1 MENDISLKNKK
12 QIENSYNNQNDILN
26 KFKLYEDS
34 NIANYEKQKNNSEFL
49 SIFDKYKLQN
59 AEGSS
64 NDIKEN
70 KNVISDKTFNNKNED
85 IEQEMIRKNND
96 YTKQINEIINK
107 NFKKGLDISQ
117 NIDYNLN
124 LNNNSKNKYNKY
136 LELDRERKLL
146 LLKNIELEKEINNLN
161 NFVDIESKFNQN
173 KIRNNRAKKT
183 KIDSYNNKTQNKNTK
198 MEDKISIKDIK
209 EAQRTI
215 KLLDKK
221 INKLKQDI
229 NMNYINNNK
238 HQEKIKEV
246 KIWRETFYEEF
257 FKYKNLLKD
266 LKENLNKDKIIYY
279 DVISKMRE
287 KATDNVKNIFE
298 NYKNQIID
306 NEKKLNFLK
315 MENEKLVNK
324 ENNMNINNNNKNE
337 DIEKEMIRKN
347 NTYTEQINEIISKN
361 FKQGLNIS
369 QNKYNKYLELDRERK
384 LLLLKNIELEKEINN
399 LNNFVDIESKF
410 NQNKIKYNK
419 QNKKSIENI
428 NNKIKYNNTINNKSE
443 DKIYI
448 KEIKSAQNMIKILDK
463 RINKL
468 KQDINMNYNITK
480 NKHQEKIK
488 EVKIWRE
495 TFYEEFIKYKNLL
508 KDLKQNLSKDKIIYN
523 NVISNMKQKASEN
536 INNIFENYKSQIIDN
551 EKRLNFLKIENE
563 KLTNKENKVK
573 EVYLYNFN

>member
-1 MENDISLKNKK
+1 MENDIS
-12 QIENSYNNQNDILN
+12 
-26 KFKLYEDS
+26 
-34 NIANYEKQKNNSEFL
+34 QKNNSEIL

-70 KNVISDKTFNNKNED
+70 
-85 IEQEMIRKNND
+85 
-96 YTKQINEIINK
+96 
-107 NFKKGLDISQ
+107 
-117 NIDYNLN
+117 
-124 LNNNSKNKYNKY
+124 
-136 LELDRERKLL
+136 
-146 LLKNIELEKEINNLN
+146 
-161 NFVDIESKFNQN
+161 
-173 KIRNNRAKKT
+173 
-183 KIDSYNNKTQNKNTK
+183 
-198 MEDKISIKDIK
+198 
-209 EAQRTI
+209 
-215 KLLDKK
+215 
-221 INKLKQDI
+221 
-229 NMNYINNNK
+229 
-238 HQEKIKEV
+238 
-246 KIWRETFYEEF
+246 
-257 FKYKNLLKD
+257 
-266 LKENLNKDKIIYY
+266 
-279 DVISKMRE
+279 
-287 KATDNVKNIFE
+287 
-298 NYKNQIID
+298 
-306 NEKKLNFLK
+306 
-315 MENEKLVNK
+315 
-324 ENNMNINNNNKNE
+324 NININNNKNE

-399 LNNFVDIESKF
+399 LNNFVDIETKF
-410 NQNKIKYNK
+410 NQNKIKHNK
-419 QNKKSIENI
+419 KNKKSIENI

>member
-70 KNVISDKTFNNKNED
+70 KNVISDKIFNNKNED

-215 KLLDKK
+215 KLLDKR

-324 ENNMNINNNNKNE
+324 EN
-337 DIEKEMIRKN
+337 
-347 NTYTEQINEIISKN
+347 
-361 FKQGLNIS
+361 
-369 QNKYNKYLELDRERK
+369 
-384 LLLLKNIELEKEINN
+384 
-399 LNNFVDIESKF
+399 
-410 NQNKIKYNK
+410 
-419 QNKKSIENI
+419 
-428 NNKIKYNNTINNKSE
+428 
-443 DKIYI
+443 
-448 KEIKSAQNMIKILDK
+448 
-463 RINKL
+463 
-468 KQDINMNYNITK
+468 
-480 NKHQEKIK
+480 
-488 EVKIWRE
+488 
-495 TFYEEFIKYKNLL
+495 
-508 KDLKQNLSKDKIIYN
+508 
-523 NVISNMKQKASEN
+523 
-536 INNIFENYKSQIIDN
+536 
-551 EKRLNFLKIENE
+551 
-563 KLTNKENKVK
+563 KVK
-573 EVYLYNFN
+573 EIYLYNFK

>member
-1 MENDISLKNKK
+1 MENDIS
-12 QIENSYNNQNDILN
+12 
-26 KFKLYEDS
+26 
-34 NIANYEKQKNNSEFL
+34 QKNNSEIL

-70 KNVISDKTFNNKNED
+70 
-85 IEQEMIRKNND
+85 
-96 YTKQINEIINK
+96 
-107 NFKKGLDISQ
+107 
-117 NIDYNLN
+117 
-124 LNNNSKNKYNKY
+124 
-136 LELDRERKLL
+136 
-146 LLKNIELEKEINNLN
+146 
-161 NFVDIESKFNQN
+161 
-173 KIRNNRAKKT
+173 
-183 KIDSYNNKTQNKNTK
+183 
-198 MEDKISIKDIK
+198 SI
-209 EAQRTI
+209 
-215 KLLDKK
+215 
-221 INKLKQDI
+221 
-229 NMNYINNNK
+229 
-238 HQEKIKEV
+238 
-246 KIWRETFYEEF
+246 
-257 FKYKNLLKD
+257 
-266 LKENLNKDKIIYY
+266 
-279 DVISKMRE
+279 
-287 KATDNVKNIFE
+287 
-298 NYKNQIID
+298 
-306 NEKKLNFLK
+306 
-315 MENEKLVNK
+315 
-324 ENNMNINNNNKNE
+324 NINNNNKNE

-399 LNNFVDIESKF
+399 LNNFVDIETKF
-410 NQNKIKYNK
+410 NQNKIKHNK

>member
-1 MENDISLKNKK
+1 MENDIS
-12 QIENSYNNQNDILN
+12 QE
-26 KFKLYEDS
+26 
-34 NIANYEKQKNNSEFL
+34 NNSEIL

-70 KNVISDKTFNNKNED
+70 
-85 IEQEMIRKNND
+85 
-96 YTKQINEIINK
+96 
-107 NFKKGLDISQ
+107 
-117 NIDYNLN
+117 
-124 LNNNSKNKYNKY
+124 
-136 LELDRERKLL
+136 
-146 LLKNIELEKEINNLN
+146 
-161 NFVDIESKFNQN
+161 
-173 KIRNNRAKKT
+173 
-183 KIDSYNNKTQNKNTK
+183 
-198 MEDKISIKDIK
+198 
-209 EAQRTI
+209 
-215 KLLDKK
+215 
-221 INKLKQDI
+221 
-229 NMNYINNNK
+229 
-238 HQEKIKEV
+238 
-246 KIWRETFYEEF
+246 
-257 FKYKNLLKD
+257 
-266 LKENLNKDKIIYY
+266 
-279 DVISKMRE
+279 
-287 KATDNVKNIFE
+287 
-298 NYKNQIID
+298 
-306 NEKKLNFLK
+306 
-315 MENEKLVNK
+315 
-324 ENNMNINNNNKNE
+324 NMNINNNKNE

-399 LNNFVDIESKF
+399 LNNFVDIETKF
-410 NQNKIKYNK
+410 NQNKIKHNK

>member
-1 MENDISLKNKK
+1 MENDIS
-12 QIENSYNNQNDILN
+12 
-26 KFKLYEDS
+26 
-34 NIANYEKQKNNSEFL
+34 QKNNSEIL

-70 KNVISDKTFNNKNED
+70 S
-85 IEQEMIRKNND
+85 
-96 YTKQINEIINK
+96 ININK
-107 NFKKGLDISQ
+107 
-117 NIDYNLN
+117 
-124 LNNNSKNKYNKY
+124 
-136 LELDRERKLL
+136 
-146 LLKNIELEKEINNLN
+146 
-161 NFVDIESKFNQN
+161 
-173 KIRNNRAKKT
+173 
-183 KIDSYNNKTQNKNTK
+183 
-198 MEDKISIKDIK
+198 
-209 EAQRTI
+209 
-215 KLLDKK
+215 
-221 INKLKQDI
+221 
-229 NMNYINNNK
+229 
-238 HQEKIKEV
+238 
-246 KIWRETFYEEF
+246 
-257 FKYKNLLKD
+257 
-266 LKENLNKDKIIYY
+266 
-279 DVISKMRE
+279 
-287 KATDNVKNIFE
+287 
-298 NYKNQIID
+298 
-306 NEKKLNFLK
+306 
-315 MENEKLVNK
+315 
-324 ENNMNINNNNKNE
+324 NNKNE

-399 LNNFVDIESKF
+399 LNNFVDIETKF
-410 NQNKIKYNK
+410 NQNKIKH
-419 QNKKSIENI
+419 NKKNKKNIENI

>member
-215 KLLDKK
+215 KLLDKR

-257 FKYKNLLKD
+257 FKYKNLLND

-324 ENNMNINNNNKNE
+324 EN
-337 DIEKEMIRKN
+337 
-347 NTYTEQINEIISKN
+347 
-361 FKQGLNIS
+361 
-369 QNKYNKYLELDRERK
+369 
-384 LLLLKNIELEKEINN
+384 
-399 LNNFVDIESKF
+399 
-410 NQNKIKYNK
+410 
-419 QNKKSIENI
+419 
-428 NNKIKYNNTINNKSE
+428 
-443 DKIYI
+443 
-448 KEIKSAQNMIKILDK
+448 
-463 RINKL
+463 
-468 KQDINMNYNITK
+468 
-480 NKHQEKIK
+480 
-488 EVKIWRE
+488 
-495 TFYEEFIKYKNLL
+495 
-508 KDLKQNLSKDKIIYN
+508 
-523 NVISNMKQKASEN
+523 
-536 INNIFENYKSQIIDN
+536 
-551 EKRLNFLKIENE
+551 
-563 KLTNKENKVK
+563 KVK
-573 EVYLYNFN
+573 EIYLYNFK

>member
-1 MENDISLKNKK
+1 
-12 QIENSYNNQNDILN
+12 
-26 KFKLYEDS
+26 
-34 NIANYEKQKNNSEFL
+34 
-49 SIFDKYKLQN
+49 
-59 AEGSS
+59 
-64 NDIKEN
+64 
-70 KNVISDKTFNNKNED
+70 
-85 IEQEMIRKNND
+85 MIRKNND

-183 KIDSYNNKTQNKNTK
+183 KIDSYNNKAKNKNTK
-198 MEDKISIKDIK
+198 AEDKISIKDIK

-215 KLLDKK
+215 KLLDKR

-257 FKYKNLLKD
+257 LKYKNLLKD

-324 ENNMNINNNNKNE
+324 EN
-337 DIEKEMIRKN
+337 
-347 NTYTEQINEIISKN
+347 
-361 FKQGLNIS
+361 
-369 QNKYNKYLELDRERK
+369 
-384 LLLLKNIELEKEINN
+384 
-399 LNNFVDIESKF
+399 
-410 NQNKIKYNK
+410 
-419 QNKKSIENI
+419 
-428 NNKIKYNNTINNKSE
+428 
-443 DKIYI
+443 
-448 KEIKSAQNMIKILDK
+448 
-463 RINKL
+463 
-468 KQDINMNYNITK
+468 
-480 NKHQEKIK
+480 
-488 EVKIWRE
+488 
-495 TFYEEFIKYKNLL
+495 
-508 KDLKQNLSKDKIIYN
+508 
-523 NVISNMKQKASEN
+523 
-536 INNIFENYKSQIIDN
+536 
-551 EKRLNFLKIENE
+551 
-563 KLTNKENKVK
+563 KVK
-573 EVYLYNFN
+573 EIYLYNFK

>member
-70 KNVISDKTFNNKNED
+70 KNVISDKIFNNKNED

-173 KIRNNRAKKT
+173 KIRNNPAKKT
-183 KIDSYNNKTQNKNTK
+183 KIDSYNNKAQNKNTK

-215 KLLDKK
+215 KLLDKR

-324 ENNMNINNNNKNE
+324 EN
-337 DIEKEMIRKN
+337 
-347 NTYTEQINEIISKN
+347 
-361 FKQGLNIS
+361 
-369 QNKYNKYLELDRERK
+369 
-384 LLLLKNIELEKEINN
+384 
-399 LNNFVDIESKF
+399 
-410 NQNKIKYNK
+410 
-419 QNKKSIENI
+419 
-428 NNKIKYNNTINNKSE
+428 
-443 DKIYI
+443 
-448 KEIKSAQNMIKILDK
+448 
-463 RINKL
+463 
-468 KQDINMNYNITK
+468 
-480 NKHQEKIK
+480 
-488 EVKIWRE
+488 
-495 TFYEEFIKYKNLL
+495 
-508 KDLKQNLSKDKIIYN
+508 
-523 NVISNMKQKASEN
+523 
-536 INNIFENYKSQIIDN
+536 
-551 EKRLNFLKIENE
+551 
-563 KLTNKENKVK
+563 KVK
-573 EVYLYNFN
+573 EIYLYNFK

>member
-1 MENDISLKNKK
+1 MENDIS
-12 QIENSYNNQNDILN
+12 
-26 KFKLYEDS
+26 
-34 NIANYEKQKNNSEFL
+34 QKNNSEIL

-70 KNVISDKTFNNKNED
+70 
-85 IEQEMIRKNND
+85 
-96 YTKQINEIINK
+96 
-107 NFKKGLDISQ
+107 
-117 NIDYNLN
+117 
-124 LNNNSKNKYNKY
+124 
-136 LELDRERKLL
+136 
-146 LLKNIELEKEINNLN
+146 
-161 NFVDIESKFNQN
+161 
-173 KIRNNRAKKT
+173 
-183 KIDSYNNKTQNKNTK
+183 
-198 MEDKISIKDIK
+198 
-209 EAQRTI
+209 
-215 KLLDKK
+215 
-221 INKLKQDI
+221 
-229 NMNYINNNK
+229 
-238 HQEKIKEV
+238 
-246 KIWRETFYEEF
+246 
-257 FKYKNLLKD
+257 
-266 LKENLNKDKIIYY
+266 
-279 DVISKMRE
+279 
-287 KATDNVKNIFE
+287 
-298 NYKNQIID
+298 
-306 NEKKLNFLK
+306 
-315 MENEKLVNK
+315 
-324 ENNMNINNNNKNE
+324 NININNNKNE

-399 LNNFVDIESKF
+399 LNNFVDIETKF
-410 NQNKIKYNK
+410 NQNKIKHNK

>member
-1 MENDISLKNKK
+1 MENDIS
-12 QIENSYNNQNDILN
+12 
-26 KFKLYEDS
+26 
-34 NIANYEKQKNNSEFL
+34 QKNNSEIL

-70 KNVISDKTFNNKNED
+70 
-85 IEQEMIRKNND
+85 
-96 YTKQINEIINK
+96 
-107 NFKKGLDISQ
+107 
-117 NIDYNLN
+117 
-124 LNNNSKNKYNKY
+124 
-136 LELDRERKLL
+136 
-146 LLKNIELEKEINNLN
+146 
-161 NFVDIESKFNQN
+161 
-173 KIRNNRAKKT
+173 
-183 KIDSYNNKTQNKNTK
+183 
-198 MEDKISIKDIK
+198 
-209 EAQRTI
+209 
-215 KLLDKK
+215 
-221 INKLKQDI
+221 
-229 NMNYINNNK
+229 
-238 HQEKIKEV
+238 
-246 KIWRETFYEEF
+246 
-257 FKYKNLLKD
+257 
-266 LKENLNKDKIIYY
+266 
-279 DVISKMRE
+279 
-287 KATDNVKNIFE
+287 
-298 NYKNQIID
+298 
-306 NEKKLNFLK
+306 
-315 MENEKLVNK
+315 
-324 ENNMNINNNNKNE
+324 NINNNNQNE

-399 LNNFVDIESKF
+399 LNNFVDIETKF

-419 QNKKSIENI
+419 KNKKSIENI

>member
-1 MENDISLKNKK
+1 MENDIS
-12 QIENSYNNQNDILN
+12 
-26 KFKLYEDS
+26 
-34 NIANYEKQKNNSEFL
+34 QKNNSEIL

-70 KNVISDKTFNNKNED
+70 
-85 IEQEMIRKNND
+85 
-96 YTKQINEIINK
+96 
-107 NFKKGLDISQ
+107 
-117 NIDYNLN
+117 
-124 LNNNSKNKYNKY
+124 
-136 LELDRERKLL
+136 
-146 LLKNIELEKEINNLN
+146 
-161 NFVDIESKFNQN
+161 
-173 KIRNNRAKKT
+173 
-183 KIDSYNNKTQNKNTK
+183 
-198 MEDKISIKDIK
+198 SI
-209 EAQRTI
+209 
-215 KLLDKK
+215 
-221 INKLKQDI
+221 
-229 NMNYINNNK
+229 
-238 HQEKIKEV
+238 
-246 KIWRETFYEEF
+246 
-257 FKYKNLLKD
+257 
-266 LKENLNKDKIIYY
+266 
-279 DVISKMRE
+279 
-287 KATDNVKNIFE
+287 
-298 NYKNQIID
+298 
-306 NEKKLNFLK
+306 
-315 MENEKLVNK
+315 
-324 ENNMNINNNNKNE
+324 NINNNNKNE

-399 LNNFVDIESKF
+399 LNNFVDIETKF

-419 QNKKSIENI
+419 KNKKSIENI

>member
-1 MENDISLKNKK
+1 MENDIS
-12 QIENSYNNQNDILN
+12 
-26 KFKLYEDS
+26 
-34 NIANYEKQKNNSEFL
+34 QKNNSEIL

-70 KNVISDKTFNNKNED
+70 
-85 IEQEMIRKNND
+85 
-96 YTKQINEIINK
+96 
-107 NFKKGLDISQ
+107 
-117 NIDYNLN
+117 
-124 LNNNSKNKYNKY
+124 
-136 LELDRERKLL
+136 
-146 LLKNIELEKEINNLN
+146 
-161 NFVDIESKFNQN
+161 
-173 KIRNNRAKKT
+173 
-183 KIDSYNNKTQNKNTK
+183 
-198 MEDKISIKDIK
+198 
-209 EAQRTI
+209 
-215 KLLDKK
+215 
-221 INKLKQDI
+221 
-229 NMNYINNNK
+229 
-238 HQEKIKEV
+238 
-246 KIWRETFYEEF
+246 
-257 FKYKNLLKD
+257 
-266 LKENLNKDKIIYY
+266 
-279 DVISKMRE
+279 
-287 KATDNVKNIFE
+287 
-298 NYKNQIID
+298 
-306 NEKKLNFLK
+306 
-315 MENEKLVNK
+315 
-324 ENNMNINNNNKNE
+324 NMNINNSNKNE

-369 QNKYNKYLELDRERK
+369 QNKYNKYFELDRERK

-399 LNNFVDIESKF
+399 LNNFVDIETKF
-410 NQNKIKYNK
+410 NQNKIKHNK

>member
-1 MENDISLKNKK
+1 MENDIS
-12 QIENSYNNQNDILN
+12 
-26 KFKLYEDS
+26 
-34 NIANYEKQKNNSEFL
+34 QKNNSEIL

-70 KNVISDKTFNNKNED
+70 
-85 IEQEMIRKNND
+85 
-96 YTKQINEIINK
+96 
-107 NFKKGLDISQ
+107 
-117 NIDYNLN
+117 
-124 LNNNSKNKYNKY
+124 
-136 LELDRERKLL
+136 
-146 LLKNIELEKEINNLN
+146 
-161 NFVDIESKFNQN
+161 
-173 KIRNNRAKKT
+173 
-183 KIDSYNNKTQNKNTK
+183 
-198 MEDKISIKDIK
+198 SI
-209 EAQRTI
+209 
-215 KLLDKK
+215 
-221 INKLKQDI
+221 
-229 NMNYINNNK
+229 
-238 HQEKIKEV
+238 
-246 KIWRETFYEEF
+246 
-257 FKYKNLLKD
+257 
-266 LKENLNKDKIIYY
+266 
-279 DVISKMRE
+279 
-287 KATDNVKNIFE
+287 
-298 NYKNQIID
+298 
-306 NEKKLNFLK
+306 
-315 MENEKLVNK
+315 
-324 ENNMNINNNNKNE
+324 NINNNNKNE

-399 LNNFVDIESKF
+399 LNNFVDIETKF

>member
-70 KNVISDKTFNNKNED
+70 KNVISDKIFNNKNED

-183 KIDSYNNKTQNKNTK
+183 KIDSYNNKAQNKNTK

-215 KLLDKK
+215 KLLDKR

-324 ENNMNINNNNKNE
+324 EN
-337 DIEKEMIRKN
+337 
-347 NTYTEQINEIISKN
+347 
-361 FKQGLNIS
+361 
-369 QNKYNKYLELDRERK
+369 
-384 LLLLKNIELEKEINN
+384 
-399 LNNFVDIESKF
+399 
-410 NQNKIKYNK
+410 
-419 QNKKSIENI
+419 
-428 NNKIKYNNTINNKSE
+428 
-443 DKIYI
+443 
-448 KEIKSAQNMIKILDK
+448 
-463 RINKL
+463 
-468 KQDINMNYNITK
+468 
-480 NKHQEKIK
+480 
-488 EVKIWRE
+488 
-495 TFYEEFIKYKNLL
+495 
-508 KDLKQNLSKDKIIYN
+508 
-523 NVISNMKQKASEN
+523 
-536 INNIFENYKSQIIDN
+536 
-551 EKRLNFLKIENE
+551 
-563 KLTNKENKVK
+563 KVK
-573 EVYLYNFN
+573 EIYLYNFK

>member
-1 MENDISLKNKK
+1 MENDIS
-12 QIENSYNNQNDILN
+12 
-26 KFKLYEDS
+26 
-34 NIANYEKQKNNSEFL
+34 QKNNSEIL

-64 NDIKEN
+64 NDI
-70 KNVISDKTFNNKNED
+70 
-85 IEQEMIRKNND
+85 
-96 YTKQINEIINK
+96 
-107 NFKKGLDISQ
+107 
-117 NIDYNLN
+117 
-124 LNNNSKNKYNKY
+124 
-136 LELDRERKLL
+136 
-146 LLKNIELEKEINNLN
+146 
-161 NFVDIESKFNQN
+161 
-173 KIRNNRAKKT
+173 
-183 KIDSYNNKTQNKNTK
+183 
-198 MEDKISIKDIK
+198 
-209 EAQRTI
+209 
-215 KLLDKK
+215 
-221 INKLKQDI
+221 
-229 NMNYINNNK
+229 
-238 HQEKIKEV
+238 
-246 KIWRETFYEEF
+246 
-257 FKYKNLLKD
+257 
-266 LKENLNKDKIIYY
+266 
-279 DVISKMRE
+279 
-287 KATDNVKNIFE
+287 
-298 NYKNQIID
+298 
-306 NEKKLNFLK
+306 
-315 MENEKLVNK
+315 K

-399 LNNFVDIESKF
+399 LNNFVDIETKF

-419 QNKKSIENI
+419 KNKKSIENI

>member
-1 MENDISLKNKK
+1 MENDIS
-12 QIENSYNNQNDILN
+12 
-26 KFKLYEDS
+26 
-34 NIANYEKQKNNSEFL
+34 QKNNSEIL

-70 KNVISDKTFNNKNED
+70 
-85 IEQEMIRKNND
+85 
-96 YTKQINEIINK
+96 
-107 NFKKGLDISQ
+107 
-117 NIDYNLN
+117 
-124 LNNNSKNKYNKY
+124 
-136 LELDRERKLL
+136 
-146 LLKNIELEKEINNLN
+146 
-161 NFVDIESKFNQN
+161 
-173 KIRNNRAKKT
+173 
-183 KIDSYNNKTQNKNTK
+183 
-198 MEDKISIKDIK
+198 
-209 EAQRTI
+209 
-215 KLLDKK
+215 
-221 INKLKQDI
+221 
-229 NMNYINNNK
+229 
-238 HQEKIKEV
+238 
-246 KIWRETFYEEF
+246 
-257 FKYKNLLKD
+257 
-266 LKENLNKDKIIYY
+266 
-279 DVISKMRE
+279 
-287 KATDNVKNIFE
+287 
-298 NYKNQIID
+298 
-306 NEKKLNFLK
+306 
-315 MENEKLVNK
+315 
-324 ENNMNINNNNKNE
+324 NMNINNNKNE

-399 LNNFVDIESKF
+399 LNNFVDIETKF

-419 QNKKSIENI
+419 KNKKNIENI

>member
-1 MENDISLKNKK
+1 MENDIS
-12 QIENSYNNQNDILN
+12 
-26 KFKLYEDS
+26 
-34 NIANYEKQKNNSEFL
+34 QKNNSEIL

-70 KNVISDKTFNNKNED
+70 S
-85 IEQEMIRKNND
+85 
-96 YTKQINEIINK
+96 INI
-107 NFKKGLDISQ
+107 
-117 NIDYNLN
+117 
-124 LNNNSKNKYNKY
+124 
-136 LELDRERKLL
+136 
-146 LLKNIELEKEINNLN
+146 
-161 NFVDIESKFNQN
+161 
-173 KIRNNRAKKT
+173 
-183 KIDSYNNKTQNKNTK
+183 
-198 MEDKISIKDIK
+198 
-209 EAQRTI
+209 
-215 KLLDKK
+215 
-221 INKLKQDI
+221 
-229 NMNYINNNK
+229 
-238 HQEKIKEV
+238 
-246 KIWRETFYEEF
+246 
-257 FKYKNLLKD
+257 
-266 LKENLNKDKIIYY
+266 
-279 DVISKMRE
+279 
-287 KATDNVKNIFE
+287 
-298 NYKNQIID
+298 
-306 NEKKLNFLK
+306 
-315 MENEKLVNK
+315 
-324 ENNMNINNNNKNE
+324 NNNKNE

-399 LNNFVDIESKF
+399 LNNFVDIETKF

-419 QNKKSIENI
+419 QNKKNIENI

>member
-1 MENDISLKNKK
+1 MENDIS
-12 QIENSYNNQNDILN
+12 
-26 KFKLYEDS
+26 
-34 NIANYEKQKNNSEFL
+34 QKNNSEIL

-70 KNVISDKTFNNKNED
+70 S
-85 IEQEMIRKNND
+85 
-96 YTKQINEIINK
+96 INI
-107 NFKKGLDISQ
+107 
-117 NIDYNLN
+117 
-124 LNNNSKNKYNKY
+124 
-136 LELDRERKLL
+136 
-146 LLKNIELEKEINNLN
+146 
-161 NFVDIESKFNQN
+161 
-173 KIRNNRAKKT
+173 
-183 KIDSYNNKTQNKNTK
+183 
-198 MEDKISIKDIK
+198 
-209 EAQRTI
+209 
-215 KLLDKK
+215 
-221 INKLKQDI
+221 
-229 NMNYINNNK
+229 
-238 HQEKIKEV
+238 
-246 KIWRETFYEEF
+246 
-257 FKYKNLLKD
+257 
-266 LKENLNKDKIIYY
+266 
-279 DVISKMRE
+279 
-287 KATDNVKNIFE
+287 
-298 NYKNQIID
+298 
-306 NEKKLNFLK
+306 
-315 MENEKLVNK
+315 
-324 ENNMNINNNNKNE
+324 NNNKNE

-369 QNKYNKYLELDRERK
+369 QNKYNKYLELDKERK

-399 LNNFVDIESKF
+399 LNNFVDIETKF
-410 NQNKIKYNK
+410 NQNKIKHNK

>member
-1 MENDISLKNKK
+1 MENDIS
-12 QIENSYNNQNDILN
+12 
-26 KFKLYEDS
+26 
-34 NIANYEKQKNNSEFL
+34 QKNNSEIL

-64 NDIKEN
+64 NDI
-70 KNVISDKTFNNKNED
+70 
-85 IEQEMIRKNND
+85 
-96 YTKQINEIINK
+96 
-107 NFKKGLDISQ
+107 
-117 NIDYNLN
+117 
-124 LNNNSKNKYNKY
+124 
-136 LELDRERKLL
+136 
-146 LLKNIELEKEINNLN
+146 
-161 NFVDIESKFNQN
+161 
-173 KIRNNRAKKT
+173 
-183 KIDSYNNKTQNKNTK
+183 
-198 MEDKISIKDIK
+198 
-209 EAQRTI
+209 
-215 KLLDKK
+215 
-221 INKLKQDI
+221 
-229 NMNYINNNK
+229 
-238 HQEKIKEV
+238 
-246 KIWRETFYEEF
+246 
-257 FKYKNLLKD
+257 
-266 LKENLNKDKIIYY
+266 
-279 DVISKMRE
+279 
-287 KATDNVKNIFE
+287 
-298 NYKNQIID
+298 
-306 NEKKLNFLK
+306 
-315 MENEKLVNK
+315 K

-399 LNNFVDIESKF
+399 LNNFVDIETKF

-419 QNKKSIENI
+419 KNKKSIENI

-573 EVYLYNFN
+573 EDYLYNFN